1 MKVNIRGEKIKIT
14 APIKEYIEKKIT
26 KLDKYLER
34 AEEIEAYVLVK
45 IKGKEQVIEV
55 TIPTKKYT
63 LRAEESHSDLYAA
76 SDLVIDKLERQ
87 IRKNKTR
94 LKDKY
99 KNYEEDEFVL
109 NFEEKEENTNKIV
122 RRKDVESKPMDEQE
136 AILQMDLIGHDF
148 FVFKN
153 EDEEYVS
160 VLYTRKDGSYG
171 ILNVK

>member
-55 TIPTKKYT
+55 TISTKKYT

-153 EDEEYVS
+153 EDEECVS